1 MTNKMKKSLFSYGKK
16 ALGKTKIADAIL
28 SLFAC
33 WQKALGKTKIADAIL
48 SLFSYEKKA
57 LMREK
62 GFIGPI
68 GDDLPSLIPLLF
80 ALMIFF
86 YVFTFTWG
94 IFDQRGNA
102 FEDAIAALRV
112 GNTMKGNN
120 YMRGI
125 ESFQERCSEAQSI
138 RNIKFMAG
146 LLQLSTGP
154 STGPSQSFEGIDI
167 ETLEEKFFGT
177 ESQKYICT
185 NTNLEEDKPGLETSN
200 LYLRSFPVA
209 LEFANQETGAF
220 YIRPMLL
227 VVVTWR

>member
-1 MTNKMKKSLFSYGKK
+1 MLFKGVLRRMTHKMKKSLFCFRKK

-28 SLFAC
+28 SLFSC
-33 WQKALGKTKIADAIL
+33 ALLGA
-48 SLFSYEKKA
+48 SGKKA

-62 GFIGPI
+62 GFLGPI

-86 YVFTFTWG
+86 YVFTFTWT

-138 RNIKFMAG
+138 RNVKFMAG
-146 LLQLSTGP
+146 LLPLSTGP
-154 STGPSQSFEGIDI
+154 SKSFEGIDI
-167 ETLEEKFFGT
+167 ETLEGKFFGT
-177 ESQKYICT
+177 EPQKYICT

-220 YIRPMLL
+220 YVRPMLL